1 MLRAAARSGT
11 EFGRKAASF
20 MASGELVPDE
30 VMVGLV
36 KERLDYDDTIV
47 RGFILDGFPRTVN
60 QAEKLITILGE
71 SGIDMAIDIEVPT
84 DKVLERLAARRV
96 CNVCGSNYSTAT
108 PPKYDWTCDHC
119 GGEVV
124 QREDDQPEAIRRRLS
139 LYEEETAPLIS
150 WYLARD
156 MLVTVD
162 GMGSPDDVTARLIRA
177 IDKRRH

>member
-20 MASGELVPDE
+20 MASGELVPDD

-139 LYEEETAPLIS
+139 LYEEETAPLIA